1 MICPKDILNI
11 KEKLDENIGRKVMVR
26 KAIGRKKFLEEEA
39 IIKDTYKYFFNV
51 KNEENETSYQ
61 YENLFTN
68 DVQISIF
75 DGKEY
80 FPLVPTVLKT
90 KF

>member
-1 MICPKDILNI
+1 MKQEKQEQTIESILD
-11 KEKLDENIGRKVMVR
+11 KRLCDVDKR
-26 KAIGRKKFLEEEA
+26 FLEEEA
-39 IIKDTYKYFFNV
+39 VIENTYKYFFNV
-51 KNEENETSYQ
+51 KNEEKETNDSYQ